1 MGGRRLARMVAVQA
15 LYEADI
21 TGHPPLAVLARRA
34 ADAGIR
40 KNGLAFATR
49 LVEATIG
56 SLEALDQRI
65 ADAAPARPLSQMD
78 AVDRAIL
85 RLALAEISMGGD
97 TPKQAIANEA
107 VELAK
112 LLGSE
117 SAPRF
122 INGVLGTVL
131 R

>member
-1 MGGRRLARMVAVQA
+1 MVAVQA
-15 LYEADI
+15 LYESDI
-21 TGHPPLAVLARRA
+21 TGHPAVAVLTRRA
-34 ADAGIR
+34 ADAGLR
-40 KNGLAFATR
+40 KNALAFATR
-49 LVEATIG
+49 LVETAIASTG
-56 SLEALDQRI
+56 ELDRKI
-65 ADAAPARPLSQMD
+65 ASAAPARPVAQMD

-85 RLALAEISMGGD
+85 RLALAEISLGGD
-97 TPKQAIANEA
+97 TPHQAIANEA